1 MQLTKIKNLEGF
13 GKDETSGAV
22 LSVDQTSLIAY
33 KQKKKNSM
41 LVFTEI
47 NTMKEQHL
55 EISHDINIMKQELK
69 EMKELITQ
77 FLSSHKGS

>member
-13 GKDETSGAV
+13 EKDETTGAI
-22 LSVDQTSLIAY
+22 LSVDKASLIAY

-77 FLSSHKGS
+77 FLSSHKG

>member
-1 MQLTKIKNLEGF
+1 
-13 GKDETSGAV
+13 
-22 LSVDQTSLIAY
+22 
-33 KQKKKNSM
+33 M

-55 EISHDINIMKQELK
+55 EIVQDINNMKQDLK